1 VLVRVWEIL
10 LSPEVLLADAPGIL
24 AFGLGIVQV
33 YVVPAGT
40 ISPPTTFVGV
50 IVKDAPEQIV
60 SLLVLITGVGLTVMV
75 KVSTG
80 PEHETEPLVN
90 VGVTVIVAKIGSLV
104 LFVAVKLGIP
114 IALPTLA
121 AANPILGLLFIQV

>member
-1 VLVRVWEIL
+1 
-10 LSPEVLLADAPGIL
+10 
-24 AFGLGIVQV
+24 
-33 YVVPAGT
+33 
-40 ISPPTTFVGV
+40 
-50 IVKDAPEQIV
+50 
-60 SLLVLITGVGLTVMV
+60 MV

-114 IALPTLA
+114 VELPTLV
-121 AANPILGLLFIQV
+121 AANPIEGLSFVQVYVVVVPPVLTVANVIAVVGEPAQIS